1 MDCVCQKIYNFSLI
15 FIGIIFLNFYSFSRE
30 ANCDTISA
38 LAKRCEG
45 YLDDYNKR
53 VEKTKKDHL
62 KHKTELEDYID
73 APSYEKYLNEA
84 NISFS
89 KKLANEKKDLTDLFN
104 LIIVLSDGYESLKDC
119 DVSKKKIGKC
129 FIEYYKIVSPNSS
142 DQPSSDLTNGLR
154 SQ

>member
-119 DVSKKKIGKC
+119 DVSKKRLVNVLSNITKLCHRILL
-129 FIEYYKIVSPNSS
+129 IN
-142 DQPSSDLTNGLR
+142 LR
-154 SQ
+154 LI